1 MELHYKI
8 LVVYLCLGALYITLK
23 LRFVGRGK
31 YEKFK
36 NVVDEVSV
44 ITPEKM
50 MPIASFLIALV
61 TLGTL
66 TYGVICWPYYAIKF
80 LIKVVRYE

>member
-50 MPIASFLIALV
+50 QEMFWKMFKDSPE
-61 TLGTL
+61 
-66 TYGVICWPYYAIKF
+66 KF
-80 LIKVVRYE
+80 KEFT